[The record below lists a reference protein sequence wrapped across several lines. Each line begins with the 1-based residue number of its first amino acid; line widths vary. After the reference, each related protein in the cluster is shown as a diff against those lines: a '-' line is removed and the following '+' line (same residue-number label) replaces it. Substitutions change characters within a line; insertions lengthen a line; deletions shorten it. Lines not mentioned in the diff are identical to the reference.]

1 MKLINRKVITMNKDN
16 KVLIDSLKDVLYH
29 WSNTDDKVDEIL
41 KKSNVGDLM
50 VDIHD
55 AIVALGGN
63 PNNN

>member
-1 MKLINRKVITMNKDN
+1 MKLIKWKELKMNKDN
-16 KVLIDSLKDVLYH
+16 KVLVDSLKEVLFH
-29 WSNTDDKVDEIL
+29 WCNTDDKVDEIL
-41 KKSNVGDLM
+41 KNSNVGDLM

>member
-1 MKLINRKVITMNKDN
+1 MNKDN
-16 KVLIDSLKDVLYH
+16 KVLIDSLKEVLH
-29 WSNTDDKVDEIL
+29 NWCNTGDKVDEV
-41 KKSNVGDLM
+41 VGDLM

>member
-1 MKLINRKVITMNKDN
+1 MNKDN
-16 KVLIDSLKDVLYH
+16 KVLVDSLKEVLFH
-29 WSNTDDKVDEIL
+29 WCNTDDKVDEIL
-41 KKSNVGDLM
+41 KNSNVGDLM